1 VKRAFVSLTE
11 RNLAPT
17 LNPTWCLPAAFFD
30 ALVAQQDRHAGNW
43 RWDGERLALID
54 HGYAFARPGD
64 ILNHSELVA
73 ARHSHGA
80 GALLAEERQALT
92 RLFGDPALLGMTSFL
107 EPERARALADRAQ
120 LMLTRDEVLRLGE
133 F

>member
-1 VKRAFVSLTE
+1 
-11 RNLAPT
+11 
-17 LNPTWCLPAAFFD
+17 
-30 ALVAQQDRHAGNW
+30 
-43 RWDGERLALID
+43 LID

-80 GALLAEERQALT
+80 GALLVEEHRALS
-92 RLFGDPALLGMTSFL
+92 RLLGDPDLLGMAGFL
-107 EPERARALADRAQ
+107 EPERARALADRAR
-120 LMLTRDEVLRLGE
+120 LMLAREEVLRPGE